1 MVSSKKSLFTKI
13 VNIFLS
19 AEFLRFAIVGGIGFS
34 VDFGSYLIMTRFLG
48 LRAVYCYSTSHQSY
62 FTTLT
67 QNASESCSLS
77 HFPII
82 IATMISVLLAVFS
95 NFLFNR
101 FWTFKKIATGG
112 NIAKQGLG
120 YFGLNFFTYILNQLL
135 VGFFVSDFGLLRI
148 FPNYVDVSAKI
159 LAVAIVLFFNFF
171 GSKFLVFKKEA

>member
-1 MVSSKKSLFTKI
+1 MALSEKSFFAKI
-13 VNIFLS
+13 LGVFLS
-19 AEFLRFAIVGGIGFS
+19 AEFFRFAIVGGIGFS

-48 LRAVYCYSTSHQSY
+48 LRAVYCFGMGNQSY
-62 FTTLT
+62 FANLA
-67 QNASESCSLS
+67 QNASESCSVS

-82 IATMISVLLAVFS
+82 IATMISVLLAIFT

-101 FWTFKKIATGG
+101 FWTFKKTATGG

-135 VGFFVSDFGLLRI
+135 VGFFVSNLGLLRI
-148 FPNYVDVSAKI
+148 FPNYVDISAKV

-171 GSKFLVFKKEA
+171 GSKFLVFKKEV